1 MCLVGFA
8 SQKHTVVALKNYN
21 IFDDR
26 VLVKLVIEGDSAAF
40 DALFTR
46 HRDTIYAMLLK
57 FTGNSDDVE
66 DLMQEAFMKAYL
78 KIGLYDP
85 KYDFGAWIYTIARNT
100 FVDFNR
106 SRKSNALNPQ
116 NLPLESGNSTQVSAP
131 TPEDYI
137 INAQQQTLIERYIS
151 MLPEDYRKLFEL
163 RFIDEY
169 SYEEIAEKL
178 EMKLGTVKTR
188 IFRVRNMMCRLIT
201 QGEESDEKHSTNG

>member
-1 MCLVGFA
+1 M
-8 SQKHTVVALKNYN
+8 VVKDYN
-21 IFDDR
+21 AFDDR
-26 VLVKLVIEGDSAAF
+26 ALVKLVIEGDSIAF
-40 DALFTR
+40 DTLFAR
-46 HRDTIYAMLLK
+46 HRDMIYTTLLK
-57 FTGNSDDVE
+57 FTGNRDDVE

-106 SRKSNALNPQ
+106 NRKSNALNAQ
-116 NLPLESGNSTQVSAP
+116 NVPLESSNTSQTSAP

-137 INAQQQTLIERYIS
+137 INAQQRLQIERYIT
-151 MLPEDYRKLFEL
+151 MLPEDYRRLFEL

-178 EMKLGTVKTR
+178 DMKLGTVKTR
-188 IFRVRNMMCRLIT
+188 IFRVRNMMCKLIT
-201 QGEESDEKHSTNG
+201 QGEQSDEKI

>member
-1 MCLVGFA
+1 M
-8 SQKHTVVALKNYN
+8 VVKEYN
-21 IFDDR
+21 IHEDR
-26 VLVKLVIEGDSAAF
+26 ALVQMVIEGDSIAF
-40 DALFTR
+40 DTLFAR
-46 HRDTIYAMLLK
+46 YREMIYNTLLK
-57 FTGNSDDVE
+57 FTGNSNDVD

-78 KIGLYDP
+78 KIGSYNP

-106 SRKSNALNPQ
+106 SRKSNALNSQ
-116 NLPLESGNSTQVSAP
+116 NITIDNSNTSQTSAP

-137 INAQQQTLIERYIS
+137 INAQQRAQIERYIA
-151 MLPEDYRKLFEL
+151 MLPEDYRHLFEL

-178 EMKLGTVKTR
+178 DMKLGTVKTR

-201 QGEESDEKHSTNG
+201 EGEEQTKS

>member
-1 MCLVGFA
+1 MG
-8 SQKHTVVALKNYN
+8 LKSYN

-26 VLVKLVIEGDSAAF
+26 VLVKQVIEGDSAAF

-116 NLPLESGNSTQVSAP
+116 NLPLESGNSSQVSAP

-137 INAQQQTLIERYIS
+137 INAQQQTQIERYIA
-151 MLPEDYRKLFEL
+151 MLPKDYRRLFEL

-201 QGEESDEKHSTNG
+201 QGEESDEKYSING

>member
-1 MCLVGFA
+1 M
-8 SQKHTVVALKNYN
+8 VVKNYN

-26 VLVKLVIEGDSAAF
+26 LLVKQVIEGDSAAF

-116 NLPLESGNSTQVSAP
+116 NLPLESGNSAQTSAP

-137 INAQQQTLIERYIS
+137 INAQQQTQIERYVS
-151 MLPEDYRKLFEL
+151 MLPEDYRRLFEL

-201 QGEESDEKHSTNG
+201 QGEESDEKYSING

>member
-1 MCLVGFA
+1 MGIK
-8 SQKHTVVALKNYN
+8 SYN

-26 VLVKLVIEGDSAAF
+26 VLVKQVIEGDSAAF

-116 NLPLESGNSTQVSAP
+116 NLPLESGNSSQVSAP

-137 INAQQQTLIERYIS
+137 INAQQQTQIERYIA
-151 MLPEDYRKLFEL
+151 MLPKDYRRLFEL

-201 QGEESDEKHSTNG
+201 QGEESDEKYSING